1 MDIKILKYFIAVAEE
16 KTISKAAQ
24 KLYISQPALSKQLKE
39 LENELDLQL
48 FERGSRNIK
57 LTEDGSF
64 LLTQANEIVELM
76 DKTLNNLNKNKEV
89 NGEIYIGSG
98 ETKGVET
105 IIPTIN
111 RFLTDYKNV
120 TFDFYS
126 GNANEIMEKIEKG
139 VLDFGIVI
147 EPVYKKDYNHIR
159 LPYKETWGLLT
170 AKNGIFKENKVI
182 SPKDIMNIPLMVSK
196 QSFHDQILS
205 NWLGENLYNLNVVST
220 YNLLYNASILV
231 NNNIAHAICIENIIN
246 TENTN
251 LKFIPFS
258 PHLNSE
264 LSIIWKKNKKLSRAA
279 EKFISILKTFIYK

>member
-57 LTEDGSF
+57 LTEDGAF

-111 RFLTDYKNV
+111 RVLTDYKNV

-126 GNANEIMEKIEKG
+126 GNANEIMEKIEK
-139 VLDFGIVI
+139 
-147 EPVYKKDYNHIR
+147 
-159 LPYKETWGLLT
+159 
-170 AKNGIFKENKVI
+170 
-182 SPKDIMNIPLMVSK
+182 
-196 QSFHDQILS
+196 
-205 NWLGENLYNLNVVST
+205 
-220 YNLLYNASILV
+220 
-231 NNNIAHAICIENIIN
+231 
-246 TENTN
+246 
-251 LKFIPFS
+251 
-258 PHLNSE
+258 
-264 LSIIWKKNKKLSRAA
+264 A
-279 EKFISILKTFIYK
+279 E

>member
-57 LTEDGSF
+57 LTEDGAF

-98 ETKGVET
+98 ETTGVET

-111 RFLTDYKNV
+111 RVLTDYKNV

-139 VLDFGIVI
+139 VLDF
-147 EPVYKKDYNHIR
+147 
-159 LPYKETWGLLT
+159 
-170 AKNGIFKENKVI
+170 
-182 SPKDIMNIPLMVSK
+182 
-196 QSFHDQILS
+196 
-205 NWLGENLYNLNVVST
+205 
-220 YNLLYNASILV
+220 
-231 NNNIAHAICIENIIN
+231 
-246 TENTN
+246 
-251 LKFIPFS
+251 
-258 PHLNSE
+258 
-264 LSIIWKKNKKLSRAA
+264 
-279 EKFISILKTFIYK
+279 

>member
-57 LTEDGSF
+57 LTEDGAF

-111 RFLTDYKNV
+111 RVLTDYKNV

-126 GNANEIMEKIEKG
+126 GNANEIMEKIDES
-139 VLDFGIVI
+139 LDF
-147 EPVYKKDYNHIR
+147 
-159 LPYKETWGLLT
+159 
-170 AKNGIFKENKVI
+170 
-182 SPKDIMNIPLMVSK
+182 
-196 QSFHDQILS
+196 
-205 NWLGENLYNLNVVST
+205 
-220 YNLLYNASILV
+220 
-231 NNNIAHAICIENIIN
+231 
-246 TENTN
+246 
-251 LKFIPFS
+251 
-258 PHLNSE
+258 
-264 LSIIWKKNKKLSRAA
+264 
-279 EKFISILKTFIYK
+279 